1 MHEHDSHPIQ
11 EILWRRPLT
20 REEAARLRGGASLD
34 FKPATEAALTRA
46 LTELP
51 NADVPSNF
59 TARVLA
65 ETDRLERL
73 HDRSAPV
80 AWWRR
85 FVPRL
90 AVGGGLAVAVLLGV
104 SRYEAHRQLETARQ
118 AVELADVAAPPTVEI
133 LQDFEAI
140 ERMSQT
146 PAQADLHLLA
156 ALQ

>member
-1 MHEHDSHPIQ
+1 MQ

-20 REEAARLRGGASLD
+20 REETARLRSGTALPHEFD
-34 FKPATEAALTRA
+34 PATEAALTRA
-46 LTELP
+46 LNGIP
-51 NADVPSNF
+51 DVDVPSNF

-65 ETDRLERL
+65 ETERLERL

-80 AWWRR
+80 VWWRR

-104 SRYEAHRQLETARQ
+104 GRYETHRQLETARH
-118 AVELADVAAPPTVEI
+118 AAELADVATPPTVEI
-133 LQDFEAI
+133 LRDFEAI